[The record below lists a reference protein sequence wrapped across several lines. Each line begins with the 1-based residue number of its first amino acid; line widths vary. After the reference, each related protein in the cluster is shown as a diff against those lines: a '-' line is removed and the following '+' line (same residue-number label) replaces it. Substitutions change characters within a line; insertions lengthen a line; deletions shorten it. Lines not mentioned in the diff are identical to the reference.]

1 MVSDKMN
8 LIQNLAGV
16 HSSKLN
22 YYVELKK
29 KNRDILLQNRFLEII
44 HQIVHGIIV
53 DMSLED
59 IVKTVYSRLPLVL
72 PCDFLGLALR
82 SKGRLCIS
90 AMAPEN
96 LLKASFN
103 DRSSVLWQCVEKGE
117 LLVCRAEEIHDDEL
131 LQNLT
136 GAGYYCRDGNGTLAV
151 APLFCKSAVRGVLF
165 LGSRSASGY
174 SEESKEFIKKLAD
187 QLAVCIQNVILF
199 NRVSRAKSEW
209 EATFTAV
216 TDPIFLIDT
225 EYNIIRTNGR
235 FSAAEDTRE
244 IDSGKC
250 YRYIWGR
257 NAPCE
262 DCPWE
267 ENIAKGEPAYRR
279 HQKGSG
285 AAVQTYDSYYYPIT
299 DERGNV
305 TSAVLHL
312 KDVTEKIKMEAQLI
326 QSAKLAAI
334 GEMAAGVAHELNNP
348 MTVIIGTAQMLQ
360 RDGCADEESLT
371 DIINSGLRC
380 KKIIQNLL
388 TFSRQDSYPLA
399 PVDLND
405 VVEKVLSLVEY
416 QINKNKITIVKNLAP
431 GLPEIIANSQQ
442 LQQVL
447 INFLLNAR
455 DAIEEA
461 GREGL
466 IEITTGL
473 RGEGNGR
480 HLVLAVKDNGTG
492 IDPGNLDR
500 IFNPFYTSKEA
511 GRGTGLGLSVSMGIA
526 QAHGGDILVESEPGV
541 GSVFTLVLPVA
552 PESGD

>member
-1 MVSDKMN
+1 MVKDKMSLIEN
-8 LIQNLAGV
+8 LTGI

-29 KNRDILLQNRFLEII
+29 KNRDILTQNRFLEII
-44 HQIVHGIIV
+44 YRIVHGIIV
-53 DMSLED
+53 DMSLEE
-59 IVKTVYSRLPLVL
+59 IVKTVYEQLPLVL

-82 SKGRLCIS
+82 RKGRICIS

-96 LLKASFN
+96 LLAASFN
-103 DRSSVLWQCVEKGE
+103 DRSNVLWQCVEKGE
-117 LLVCRAEEIHDDEL
+117 LLVLKVEEVPDDEL
-131 LQNLT
+131 VRNLA
-136 GAGYYCRDGNGTLAV
+136 GAGYYRRDGGGTLAV
-151 APLFCKSAVRGVLF
+151 APLFCKSAVRGLLF

-174 SEESKEFIKKLAD
+174 SEESRDFIKKLAA

-199 NRVSRAKSEW
+199 NRVSRAKNEW

-235 FSAAEDTRE
+235 FKAAEGPGE
-244 IDSGKC
+244 SGGKC

-257 NAPCE
+257 EAPCE
-262 DCPWE
+262 DCPWGE
-267 ENIAKGEPAYRR
+267 SILRGEPAYRR
-279 HQKGSG
+279 RQKGYG
-285 AAVQTYDSYYYPIT
+285 AAVQTYDSYYYPVT
-299 DERGNV
+299 DERGSV
-305 TSAVLHL
+305 ASAVLHL

-360 RDGCADEESLT
+360 REGCADEESLA

-380 KKIIQNLL
+380 KKIVQNLL

-416 QINKNKITIVKNLAP
+416 QINKNKINIVVNLAS

-447 INFLLNAR
+447 VNFLLNAR

-461 GREGL
+461 GREGT

-473 RGEGNGR
+473 REDGGGKQ
-480 HLVLAVKDNGTG
+480 LVLAVKDNGTG

-500 IFNPFYTSKEA
+500 IFNPFYTSKEV

-526 QAHGGDILVESEPGV
+526 QAHEGNILVESEPGV
-541 GSVFTLVLPVA
+541 GSVFTLVLPVP
-552 PESGD
+552 PEDGD